1 MRDLWLFLHLA
12 AVVVWIGG
20 MSFAHFCLRPAAV
33 ATLQAPQRLPL
44 MSSALG
50 RFFVIVGWAV
60 ALLWVSGLAMFA
72 GVFAGGGRA
81 PWNWNAMAAL
91 GAVMTTL
98 FLVIVLRRHP
108 RMREALEAGELS
120 AAGAALD
127 AIRRLVVVNL
137 LLGWIT
143 VALAT
148 IF

>member
-1 MRDLWLFLHLA
+1 MRDLWLFVHLA

-33 ATLQAPQRLPL
+33 AVLQAPQRLPL

-50 RFFVIVGWAV
+50 RFFTIVGWAIV
-60 ALLWVSGLAMFA
+60 LLWASGLAMFV
-72 GVFAGGGRA
+72 GVFTGAGRA

-91 GAVMTTL
+91 GAVMTIV
-98 FLVIVLRRHP
+98 FLVIVLRGHP
-108 RMREALEAGELS
+108 RMREALEAGELP

-143 VALAT
+143 VAVAT